1 MGGSIVCAID
11 ESGESRSAAS
21 HAMRLARRLRRR
33 AVLVPIGDSSHP
45 ASALID
51 VAQREAADL
60 IVVPAASRS
69 IVDAL
74 MRDAPCPVMVVRS
87 RPLTATA

>member
-51 VAQREAADL
+51 VAQREAAARL
-60 IVVPAASRS
+60 VVTAATRWIVAAR
-69 IVDAL
+69 I
-74 MRDAPCPVMVVRS
+74 RDAPCPVVVVRS

>member
-33 AVLVPIGDSSHP
+33 AVLVPIGDSPHP